1 MNINRLRTLAGIT
14 LIESMIHIGQS
25 SDNGSLEGYVVDTS
39 QEQIEN
45 YLSSQGVQQR
55 RIDDL
60 RNEFSRIGI
69 IKNMWVDEDARGQ
82 GIGNDLMS
90 MAIDDAYDN
99 GAEAIILIADMGEQ
113 NEIDLVKWYESF
125 DFQII
130 DKAGTDYLMILS

>member
-1 MNINRLRTLAGIT
+1 MNINRLRTLVGIP

>member
-1 MNINRLRTLAGIT
+1 MNINRLRTLAGIP